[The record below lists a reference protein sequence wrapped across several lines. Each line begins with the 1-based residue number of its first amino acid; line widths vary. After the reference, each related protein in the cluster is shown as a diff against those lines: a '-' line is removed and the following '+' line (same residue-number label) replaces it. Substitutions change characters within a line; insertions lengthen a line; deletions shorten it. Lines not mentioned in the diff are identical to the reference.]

1 MNLYKIWQTVNDD
14 YDTYDSAV
22 VAADSEQEAILMH
35 PDGTSEVNKKR
46 FTNDDYSGWCESK
59 DVQVSK
65 IGTANNGF
73 VKGVI
78 VASFN
83 AG

>member
-1 MNLYKIWQTVNDD
+1 MNLYKLTQSVNND

-22 VAADSEQEAILMH
+22 VAAKTEEDAKFIH
-35 PDGTSEVNKKR
+35 PSGRR
-46 FTNDDYSGWCESK
+46 FITKDDYFGDWVKKVEDIK
-59 DVQVSK
+59 AEL
-65 IGTANNGF
+65 IGKA
-73 VKGVI
+73 VKGTEAGVI